1 MQNIIDEY
9 EIIGKIDEEKNNTS
23 NSLLNNE
30 KLNKNNDIADESN
43 CELAKS
49 DEYTNELLSGNSI
62 FNISMNSKK
71 NEIDNIKIIEVEK
84 NINDD
89 TKRKCLNNVSN
100 LRDNKIE
107 ITDNYELNYNDDNES
122 EFLNEKNN
130 ENSNDK
136 NIHNGE
142 INDSKLNKVGDNI
155 ISNEKIKKNTGN
167 NEKESNNIVLR
178 EELNKD
184 TIINNK
190 DILKTTNNDKN
201 NCKRHYKVLIH
212 APACWK
218 GEKFNSTP
226 FIFVYDKS
234 INFFT
239 YSESPLEIEKYI
251 IDISSDDFENRVLT
265 IIFYDSLFACSTA
278 SLLMNNNKSELER
291 LPKPLSVFYL
301 PLSKL
306 DLNNDSVK
314 YRLALRTNSILCNIN
329 IKEAISLFN
338 NSSKISG
345 QNVNK
350 FSLHFILKNN
360 NYSDNDTYNYLNYQ
374 TKMYGIPRS
383 NLSSCI
389 QKHKLNHK
397 NLQNTKISLLNS
409 SKSQVNCFKNS
420 QNNDQYISLEK
431 LKHRWESYTHIN
443 MNHMKNTDNTIVK
456 KNSKLETCDI
466 SNDNESFINKVKTE
480 IPIKN
485 KINFYNNKDEKFRD
499 YLLNNQL
506 YKHSNEKINDNAS
519 NYSRAKSYALIPNI
533 KSTNEFDI
541 KDDVLPDD
549 SASMIHVF
557 DKESGISEK
566 GKNLKEGSTLTS
578 NFRVVNNMFSSVKQ
592 IMKKR
597 YEMKDSANNKYGIN
611 KKEKINDS
619 NNKNLYNDIN
629 EEKSVCYSQI
639 QNLKCYNANNSV
651 CSSYAK
657 NDDNLILAIKEIK
670 QWMEKI
676 EDKVSNIS
684 YEKSEI
690 NLNSLNKKDEK
701 YNKILKF
708 LIKSVKNHI
717 KSKNKDIF
725 KSCYLNIRNLYL
737 MKKNEKVKF
746 ENKLLLRNYST
757 LKTKYK
763 NVLVNICK
771 KNFLL
776 KYYSIRDKF
785 HYNKK
790 YENMMRH
797 LQLEKNDLL
806 NIIEEKKFE
815 QENNLNI
822 NLMLSEELKKLQEE
836 KESILN
842 KNYFYKNEKDITANK
857 YESLL
862 KEYNILKE
870 EIESL
875 KKENENMKNE
885 NENIKKEKESLKKEL
900 GDTKAKY
907 FNLTGI
913 LEGEEKIYSKK
924 VEELEQKLNKVTNE
938 KNTLINEIK
947 DEIDKFT
954 KILNEKNEENIRI
967 KEKLKEL
974 KNIEEKYKNTQ
985 ISFDSLKKEFE
996 KSFDEVQLILKEMIQ
1011 KEKEYTKK
1019 YNNSIKT
1026 LEEEYKEKIEK
1037 MNDEKEILLNENN
1050 YYKDLCKNQFNKIIG
1065 VDDSLTT
1072 TEKLLEHVLSQ
1083 YPQLFNE
1090 FRNNSRTNLL
1100 NKSFGKMHY
1109 ENIHAVRD
1117 NIKLIRKSLSHFKM
1131 SCKNNSFNFQVYPD
1145 SKKCNRKI
1153 SYLSTR
1159 SKRINSISRNC
1170 ENYQKIKDGKNLHF
1184 DFENDE
1190 SELYNKRNISNN
1202 VSRKNSIIS
1211 VNTKK
1216 YIDVKKKIENYD
1228 VELHKKDSTL
1238 NRSVFANKKNNV
1250 VLISENKNNIRKIR
1264 NEINSLENSEMNTL
1278 KNTKREYVEIE
1289 QCFKKDDEKK
1299 YNNNNE
1305 KSSDDTVNKSDY
1317 QNIYK
1322 ENNVSN
1328 NLNKNEKLNI
1338 DRNDEIYNNLNRDI
1352 NELNNIDIVNM
1363 YENDNDSNHINI
1375 SENSVTDID
1384 IIGKNDIKDDNYS
1397 ENNNEETKN
1406 NDKDIV
1412 EEDKIINAN
1421 NKEKNSQLDKNNFNE
1436 IISFIEKNVIKNS
1449 ESLNSKFNE
1458 NSNDNYNN
1466 AFKYSTHCFDNIGNK
1481 TINKGNKYSIKTDKI
1496 LRKTNSSITS
1506 YKSLYTTKSTDKL
1519 KNVDKVVKASSDSS
1533 SIKNISN
1540 NSKLQNKNNIT
1551 TNIKKNYQKNVS
1563 NTISV
1568 GKSVINTTKKNS
1580 SMIYQK
1586 INEGNSYNNEGTPR
1600 TYTTHYKCKNIDEF
1614 SNIKKDDSK
1623 NSKYSKV
1630 SLIKKN
1636 LTPDKFRNKTIT
1648 NKTIISKK

>member
-1 MQNIIDEY
+1 MKNIIDEY

-23 NSLLNNE
+23 NSLLNNGE
-30 KLNKNNDIADESN
+30 FNNKPNDIVDKSS
-43 CELAKS
+43 CELIKS
-49 DEYTNELLSGNSI
+49 NEYSNELLSGSSI

-71 NEIDNIKIIEVEK
+71 NETDNIKIKEIEE
-84 NINDD
+84 NTNEN
-89 TKRKCLNNVSN
+89 TKKKCLNDVLNGKIDKKEISDNYKLNYNNNDGSLN
-100 LRDNKIE
+100 LNEQNDKNFNYEKIHNSEINESKLNTIKDNKI
-107 ITDNYELNYNDDNES
+107 
-122 EFLNEKNN
+122 
-130 ENSNDK
+130 
-136 NIHNGE
+136 
-142 INDSKLNKVGDNI
+142 IND
-155 ISNEKIKKNTGN
+155 EIKKISGN
-167 NEKESNNIVLR
+167 NEETNDNVILKQ
-178 EELNKD
+178 ELNKD
-184 TIINNK
+184 TVNNNK
-190 DILKTTNNDKN
+190 DNLKITNNDKN
-201 NCKRHYKVLIH
+201 NSKRHYKVLIH

-226 FIFVYDKS
+226 FIFIYDKS

-251 IDISSDDFENRVLT
+251 IDTSSDDFESRVLT

-360 NYSDNDTYNYLNYQ
+360 NYSYNDVYNYLNYQ
-374 TKMYGIPRS
+374 TKIYGVPRS

-389 QKHKLNHK
+389 QKHKFSHE
-397 NLQNTKISLLNS
+397 NLQNTKRIMLNS
-409 SKSQVNCFKNS
+409 SKSQVNSFKNS
-420 QNNDQYISLEK
+420 TDHNQFISLDK
-431 LKHRWESYTHIN
+431 LKNKWENYTHI
-443 MNHMKNTDNTIVK
+443 KNPNNVLIK
-456 KNSKLETCDI
+456 KNSKLETYDI
-466 SNDNESFINKVKTE
+466 SNDNESFISRVKTE

-485 KINFYNNKDEKFRD
+485 KINFYKNNEEKFREH
-499 YLLNNQL
+499 LLNNRL
-506 YKHSNEKINDNAS
+506 YNQSHEKGNDNSS
-519 NYSRAKSYALIPNI
+519 NYGRGKPYMLIQNVKSA
-533 KSTNEFDI
+533 NEFDI

-549 SASMIHVF
+549 SASMIHTY
-557 DKESGISEK
+557 DKESALSEK
-566 GKNLKEGSTLTS
+566 GKNIKEGSTLTS

-597 YEMKDSANNKYGIN
+597 YEIKDSINNKYEIN
-611 KKEKINDS
+611 KKEKTDDPSI
-619 NNKNLYNDIN
+619 KNLDNDIN

-639 QNLKCYNANNSV
+639 HNLKYFNTNNSV

-670 QWMEKI
+670 KWMEKI

-684 YEKSEI
+684 CKESEI
-690 NLNSLNKKDEK
+690 NLNNLNNKDEK
-701 YNKILKF
+701 YNKILRF
-708 LIKSVKNHI
+708 LIKNVKNHI
-717 KSKNKDIF
+717 NYKNKDIY
-725 KSCYLNIRNLYL
+725 KNCYLNIRNLYL
-737 MKKNEKVKF
+737 IKKNEKVKF
-746 ENKLLLRNYST
+746 ENKLLLRNYGK
-757 LKTKYK
+757 LKTRYK
-763 NVLVNICK
+763 NVLVSVCK

-776 KYYSIRDKF
+776 KYYAIKDKF
-785 HYNKK
+785 HYNKR

-806 NIIEEKKFE
+806 SIIEEKKFE

-842 KNYFYKNEKDITANK
+842 KNYHYKNEKDNMMNK
-857 YESLL
+857 YELL
-862 KEYNILKE
+862 HNDYNILKE

-875 KKENENMKNE
+875 KKENENIKNE

-913 LEGEEKIYSKK
+913 LEGEEKMYSKK

-938 KNTLINEIK
+938 KNTIINEIK

-985 ISFDSLKKEFE
+985 MNFDSLKKEFE

-1026 LEEEYKEKIEK
+1026 LEEEHKEKIEK
-1037 MNDEKEILLNENN
+1037 MNDEKEILINENN
-1050 YYKDLCKNQFNKIIG
+1050 YYKDLCKNQCNKIISF
-1065 VDDSLTT
+1065 DDSLTT
-1072 TEKLLEHVLSQ
+1072 AEKLLEHVLSQ

-1090 FRNNSRTNLL
+1090 FRNNSRSNLL

-1131 SCKNNSFNFQVYPD
+1131 SCKNNSFNFKVYSD
-1145 SKKCNRKI
+1145 SKRYNRKI
-1153 SYLSTR
+1153 SHLTMK
-1159 SKRINSISRNC
+1159 SKRINSISRN
-1170 ENYQKIKDGKNLHF
+1170 
-1184 DFENDE
+1184 FENDQKIRDINNVSFENEISE
-1190 SELYNKRNISNN
+1190 SSLLNKRSISNN
-1202 VSRKNSIIS
+1202 MNRKNSIIS
-1211 VNTKK
+1211 INTKK
-1216 YIDVKKKIENYD
+1216 NIDVKKKLENND
-1228 VELHKKDSTL
+1228 ALLHKNNLEL
-1238 NRSVFANKKNNV
+1238 NRCISVNRKNQMR
-1250 VLISENKNNIRKIR
+1250 LISENNNENDIDEIK
-1264 NEINSLENSEMNTL
+1264 NEINNQNSEMNEL
-1278 KNTKREYVEIE
+1278 KNTKREYVDTEK
-1289 QCFKKDDEKK
+1289 CFKKDDENE

-1305 KSSDDTVNKSDY
+1305 KSNENVVNKSDY

-1322 ENNVSN
+1322 ENNVRN
-1328 NLNKNEKLNI
+1328 NTNENLNTDK
-1338 DRNDEIYNNLNRDI
+1338 NDEIDNNLSRDI

-1363 YENDNDSNHINI
+1363 YENENYSNYVKN
-1375 SENSVTDID
+1375 SENLITDIGT
-1384 IIGKNDIKDDNYS
+1384 IEKNDINNCNN
-1397 ENNNEETKN
+1397 ELNNEEIKSNSKDHVEKDTIINKN
-1406 NDKDIV
+1406 NKAETD
-1412 EEDKIINAN
+1412 
-1421 NKEKNSQLDKNNFNE
+1421 QLDKNNFNE

-1449 ESLNSKFNE
+1449 ESLNNKFNE
-1458 NSNDNYNN
+1458 NSNNNYNSVLKN
-1466 AFKYSTHCFDNIGNK
+1466 NTNDFDNICNNIINEENKSSNK
-1481 TINKGNKYSIKTDKI
+1481 TSKI

-1506 YKSLYTTKSTDKL
+1506 YKSLYNFKNTDRY
-1519 KNVDKVVKASSDSS
+1519 KNVDNTIKAASDSS

-1540 NSKLQNKNNIT
+1540 NSKLQNNKNNIT
-1551 TNIKKNYQKNVS
+1551 TNIKKIYQKNVS
-1563 NTISV
+1563 NTTV
-1568 GKSVINTTKKNS
+1568 GKTITNATKKNS

-1586 INEGNSYNNEGTPR
+1586 TNETNLYNNEGTPR
-1600 TYTTHYKCKNIDEF
+1600 IYTTHYKCKNIDEF
-1614 SNIKKDDSK
+1614 ANIKKDDLK

-1636 LTPDKFRNKTIT
+1636 LTPDKLRNKSNST